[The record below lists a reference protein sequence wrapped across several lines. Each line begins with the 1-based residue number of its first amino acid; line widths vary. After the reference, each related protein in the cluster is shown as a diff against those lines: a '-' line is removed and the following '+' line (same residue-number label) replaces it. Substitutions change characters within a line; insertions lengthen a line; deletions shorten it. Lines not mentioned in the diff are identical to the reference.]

1 MNFNPKFTIWVIIS
15 DKNKMNI
22 KAKSIGW
29 LLNWLILRLNW
40 LRKILKFKKLI
51 NVSTLNQWRSNKKR
65 SYLRLRRTGSRL
77 YWRLKSRKVT
87 RRLRTVSTTKIKTL
101 AWNVMNLERQSSSLT
116 VIWTP
121 IDLPCWFRTRR
132 ELVEI

>member
-65 SYLRLRRTGSRL
+65 SYLRLRRTGLRL